1 MDKVDLIQ
9 ELSDLIN
16 KNVDAADFPYKKGNS
31 IRIGAYAIRKKKNNY
46 IVIDCMTNKII
57 EQCFSKAAAIAL
69 AKRLAKGKGN
79 EHPTTQEIMNLDNKL
94 SKNYIDCI
102 FYSYTIK
109 NTKDEFKKS
118 ATRDRYEI
126 ARYEVEA
133 STEALESNIFR

>member
-1 MDKVDLIQ
+1 MDNVDLIQ

-31 IRIGAYAIRKKKNNY
+31 IRIGAYAIRKKKHNY

-57 EQCFSKAAAIAL
+57 EQCFSKAAALAI
-69 AKRLAKGKGN
+69 AKRLEKGKGN

-109 NTKDEFKKS
+109 NTTDEFKKS
-118 ATRDRYEI
+118 ATRDRYDI
-126 ARYEVEA
+126 ARFEVEA
-133 STEALESNIFR
+133 SSQALESHIFR